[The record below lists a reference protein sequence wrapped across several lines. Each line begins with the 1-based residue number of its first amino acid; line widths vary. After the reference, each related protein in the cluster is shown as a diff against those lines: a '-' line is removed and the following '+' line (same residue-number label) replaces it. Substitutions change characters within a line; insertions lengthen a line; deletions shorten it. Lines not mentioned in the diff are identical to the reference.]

1 MSKITIF
8 QPQNQAFFYGMI
20 DDATVLDSVDKFRI
34 VIGHPSGPVLE
45 YYGLKAIISEE
56 DAQKLRSLGVR
67 VIQ

>member
-8 QPQNQAFFYGMI
+8 QPQKPGVFYGMI
-20 DDATVLDSVDKFRI
+20 DDATVDKFRI

-67 VIQ
+67 VI

>member
-1 MSKITIF
+1 
-8 QPQNQAFFYGMI
+8 MI

-56 DAQKLRSLGVR
+56 DAQKITFVR
-67 VIQ
+67 CSCYSIVIKALV

>member
-8 QPQNQAFFYGMI
+8 QPQKP
-20 DDATVLDSVDKFRI
+20 VLDSVDKFRI

>member
-1 MSKITIF
+1 
-8 QPQNQAFFYGMI
+8 MI
-20 DDATVLDSVDKFRI
+20 DDATVLDSVDKFSI

>member
-8 QPQNQAFFYGMI
+8 QPQKPGVFYGMI

-45 YYGLKAIISEE
+45 YYELKAIISKSDETE
-56 DAQKLRSLGVR
+56 LRKLG
-67 VIQ
+67 IK